1 MRSGLS
7 SPYTE
12 DCRHKDFPECKQ
24 GVQRSLD
31 LVINQLLVDD
41 NPALDIPL
49 SFAQLALGAPQLSC
63 QLGCLNLK
71 PAACNALS

>member
-1 MRSGLS
+1 MMICLQTPR
-7 SPYTE
+7 PAN
-12 DCRHKDFPECKQ
+12 Q
-24 GVQRSLD
+24 GQQRTPD
-31 LVINQLLVDD
+31 LVINQLLVDH

-71 PAACNALS
+71 PAACKDCHDRYLKQMGQS